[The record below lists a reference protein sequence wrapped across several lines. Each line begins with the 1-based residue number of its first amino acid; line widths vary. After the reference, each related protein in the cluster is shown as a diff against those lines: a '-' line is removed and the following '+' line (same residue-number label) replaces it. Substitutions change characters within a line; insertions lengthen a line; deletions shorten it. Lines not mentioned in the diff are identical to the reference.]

1 MQELLCDWKALEL
14 ELNKGARENVLP
26 CDPLWINYL
35 LLKHF
40 GTVVNQETYK
50 TMEYIAGTGFAKR
63 IHMKTIVLNAI
74 GTLQTNPY
82 PDGVEYYCYAP
93 ISRANSFSYHH
104 TGPKDPE
111 YDTKKKQ
118 YTLQQEIDEMVSGN
132 LIVLRISDHH
142 SIERWLEVR

>member
-1 MQELLCDWKALEL
+1 
-14 ELNKGARENVLP
+14 
-26 CDPLWINYL
+26 
-35 LLKHF
+35 
-40 GTVVNQETYK
+40 
-50 TMEYIAGTGFAKR
+50 
-63 IHMKTIVLNAI
+63 MKTIVLNAI

-82 PDGVEYYCYAP
+82 PDGVEYYRVAP
-93 ISRANSFSYHH
+93 ICRANSFSYHH